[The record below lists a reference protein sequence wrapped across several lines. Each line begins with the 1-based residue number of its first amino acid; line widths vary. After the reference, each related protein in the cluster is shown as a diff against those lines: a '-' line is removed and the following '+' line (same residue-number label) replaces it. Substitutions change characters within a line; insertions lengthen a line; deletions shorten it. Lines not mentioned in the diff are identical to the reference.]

1 MNTKELVCILCPNG
15 CRLEVELLEGGETLA
30 VGEVTGNLCEKG
42 PEWAEQEILHP
53 VRSISSSV
61 LVRGGLFPLVS
72 VKTDTPIA
80 REKIFEVMKEIRAL
94 VVDAPVHLGAALI
107 RSPAGTECAIVAT
120 RNNPECAEPLC

>member
-1 MNTKELVCILCPNG
+1 MKTKELVCILCPNG
-15 CRLEVELLEGGETLA
+15 CRLQVELVAGESPA

-42 PEWAEQEILHP
+42 PEWAKLEILHP

-80 REKIFEVMKEIRAL
+80 REKIFDVMKEIRAL
-94 VVDAPVHLGAALI
+94 VVDAPIHLGDALI
-107 RSPAGTECAIVAT
+107 RNPAGTQCAIVAT
-120 RNNPECAEPLC
+120 RNNPPCIEGRD